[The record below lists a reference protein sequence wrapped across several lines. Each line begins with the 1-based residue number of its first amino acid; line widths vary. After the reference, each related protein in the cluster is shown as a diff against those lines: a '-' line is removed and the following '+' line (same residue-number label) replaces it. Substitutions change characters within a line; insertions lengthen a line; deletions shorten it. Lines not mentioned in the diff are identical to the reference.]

1 MKAFIASC
9 AAAVAIAVVTAV
21 ILSQIGL
28 DTAGVYSSSNVR
40 L

>member
-1 MKAFIASC
+1 MRAFIASC

-21 ILSQIGL
+21 IFSQIGV
-28 DTAGVYSSSNVR
+28 DTAEVYSSSNVR

>member
-9 AAAVAIAVVTAV
+9 AAAVIIAVVTAV
-21 ILSQIGL
+21 IFTQLGWDS
-28 DTAGVYSSSNVR
+28 AEVYSTSNVR

>member
-9 AAAVAIAVVTAV
+9 VAAVIIAVLTAV
-21 ILSQIGL
+21 IFSQLGW
-28 DTAGVYSSSNVR
+28 DSAEVYSTSNVR